1 MKIINLQQKKKE
13 RERGEEGKWGKSV
26 EVVKVVIKN
35 IKAAILVPL
44 Q

>member
-1 MKIINLQQKKKE
+1 MKIINLQQKKKK

-26 EVVKVVIKN
+26 EVVKVVTKN